1 MSKLKNLLD
10 NIDINLIKKFFIV
23 IVLFRYVPYSSSFF
37 LLGLHKELSSL
48 ELILVHISLFY
59 LIFITFRIFKCNENI
74 IHLILLNICTV
85 YLDHMFMSETL
96 GTTVLAMCTLSFH
109 RGRSSNG
116 QIFKMAAFYA
126 YAVSSFSAF
135 YFHISDESWLKGET
149 LKILFSSSYLCRF
162 NEVFLFFD
170 NSYPKTFLIFSQVGV
185 FLHSAFQILL
195 PFAFFNKYIFK
206 FIFFWGWIF
215 FISCFIFIEL
225 TYLPILEIV
234 LWISL
239 FHSNDK
245 LQHPKVLSS
254 VFFKFST
261 LYFFIALSHGYYNTY
276 YRSIFLYKFYKII
289 GIEAPNV
296 FNKYDLNLSN
306 CWTVVEKKK
315 ISDTLSP
322 DLSSKDKFIHVPITK
337 IDGSKDYYQYNDL
350 LYQNKFGTCAY
361 RRNLISF
368 DSEDEILNFH
378 DKKGSYAMSCHKFYS
393 MFDYKHSF
401 CNEPFLYKFKLYYKS
416 KHIADRF
423 LVINDGKFI
432 NSKTTYYQNLKDY
445 VR

>member
-1 MSKLKNLLD
+1 MKNFLD
-10 NIDINLIKKFFIV
+10 NIDINLIKKIFIIV
-23 IVLFRYVPYSSSFF
+23 VLFRYVPYSISFF
-37 LLGLHKELSSL
+37 LIGLHEEFSL
-48 ELILVHISLFY
+48 IQISLVILSLFY
-59 LIFITFRIFKCNENI
+59 LIFITIKIFNFSDNI
-74 IHLILLNICTV
+74 IHLIVLNVCTV
-85 YLDHMFMSETL
+85 YLDHMFENETL

-109 RGRSSNG
+109 RGRSSYG

-135 YFHISDESWLKGET
+135 YFHISDEAWLRGET

-162 NEVFLFFD
+162 HEVFLLFD

-195 PFAFFNKYIFK
+195 PFAFLNKYIFK
-206 FIFFWGWIF
+206 FIFYWGWVF
-215 FISCFIFIEL
+215 FISCFLFIEL

-245 LQHPKVLSS
+245 MIHPKINSS
-254 VFFKFST
+254 LFMKFAT
-261 LYFFIALSHGYYNTY
+261 IYFFIALSHGYYNTY
-276 YRSIFLYKFYKII
+276 YRSTFLYKFYKII

-296 FNKYDLNLSN
+296 FNKQDLNLSN
-306 CWTVVEKKK
+306 CRTVVEKKK

-350 LYQNKFGTCAY
+350 LYQHKFGTCAY
-361 RRNLISF
+361 RRSLISL
-368 DSEDEILNFH
+368 DSEDEILKFH
-378 DKKGSYAMSCHKFYS
+378 DKKGSYALSCHKFYS

-401 CNEPFLYKFKLYYKS
+401 YNEPFLYKFKLYYKS

-432 NSKTTYYQNLKDY
+432 DSETTYYKN
-445 VR
+445 